1 MDIRRGENE
10 LVVYGDDI
18 LKQHLEI
25 QINEKLNQLKQLDV
39 RLDHIMTVEVKQ
51 IELKKNELRKEVES
65 IQQELNRKIKTIEI
79 KAEDIQ

>member
-1 MDIRRGENE
+1 MDIRRGDSD

-25 QINEKLNQLKQLDV
+25 QVNEKLNQLKQLDV

-51 IELKKNELRKEVES
+51 IELKKSELKKEVES

-79 KAEDIQ
+79 KAEDVK